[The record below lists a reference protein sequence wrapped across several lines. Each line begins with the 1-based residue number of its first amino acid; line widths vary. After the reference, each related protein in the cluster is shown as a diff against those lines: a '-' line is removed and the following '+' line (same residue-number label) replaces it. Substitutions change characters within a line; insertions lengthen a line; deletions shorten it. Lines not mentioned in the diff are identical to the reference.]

1 MSGTHAITQPRSS
14 AYAKFLA
21 IDHMV
26 YMTMEEAIALSRD
39 LASTIDTTG
48 RPDLLVGVANGALLP
63 MKIVA
68 DELGIP
74 LRVIHLRRKGSRYKQ
89 RLFAIKEA
97 LGIPTSLLTIR
108 PMRAIQTFFEQRT
121 SALEETNDAFA
132 FNVVGKD
139 VMIIDDAI
147 HTGMTARH
155 LKDRLMAKGATK
167 VRIAVICW
175 WRGPTDS
182 GDWSPDLYLHRQ
194 NQWYPWS
201 NNSPY
206 FPNLLTW
213 LAEKGLDFW
222 R

>member
-1 MSGTHAITQPRSS
+1 MSGTHGITRPRSS
-14 AYAKFLA
+14 AYDKFMA
-21 IDHMV
+21 IDHTV

-39 LASTIDTTG
+39 LADTIDLSG
-48 RPDLLVGVANGALLP
+48 RPNLLVGVANGALLP

-68 DELGIP
+68 EELGIR
-74 LRVIHLRRKGSRYKQ
+74 LQVIHLRRKGSRYKQ
-89 RLFAIKEA
+89 RLFAVKQA

-108 PMRAIQTFFEQRT
+108 PMRAIQTWFEQRT

-132 FNVVGKD
+132 FDVVGKD

-147 HTGMTARH
+147 HTGATARH
-155 LKDRLMAKGATK
+155 LKDRLLDKGATK

-175 WRGPTDS
+175 YRGPTDS
-182 GDWSPDLYLHRQ
+182 GDWSPDLYLHRRY
-194 NQWYPWS
+194 QWYPWS

-206 FPNLLTW
+206 FPNFLTW
-213 LAEKGLDFW
+213 LAEKGFSFW

>member
-1 MSGTHAITQPRSS
+1 MSGTHGITRPRSS
-14 AYAKFLA
+14 AYDKFMA
-21 IDHMV
+21 IDHTV

-39 LASTIDTTG
+39 LADTIDLSG
-48 RPDLLVGVANGALLP
+48 RPNLLVGVANGALLP

-68 DELGIP
+68 EELGIR
-74 LRVIHLRRKGSRYKQ
+74 LQVIHLRRKGSRYKQ
-89 RLFAIKEA
+89 RLFAVKQA

-108 PMRAIQTFFEQRT
+108 PMRAIQTWFEQRT

-132 FNVVGKD
+132 FDVVGKD

-147 HTGMTARH
+147 HTGTTARH
-155 LKDRLMAKGATK
+155 LKDRLLAKGATT

-175 WRGPTDS
+175 YCGPTDS

-194 NQWYPWS
+194 YQWYPWS

-206 FPNLLTW
+206 FPNFLTW
-213 LAEKGLDFW
+213 LTEKGLSFW

>member
-1 MSGTHAITQPRSS
+1 MSGTNASSRPPSS
-14 AYAKFLA
+14 AYTKFLTA
-21 IDHMV
+21 DHTV

-39 LASTIDTTG
+39 LADAIETFG

-97 LGIPTSLLTIR
+97 VGIPTSLLTIR
-108 PMRAIQTFFEQRT
+108 PMRAIQTWFEQRT

-132 FNVVGKD
+132 YDVVGKD

-147 HTGMTARH
+147 HTGMTVRH
-155 LKDRLMAKGATK
+155 LKERLLAKGATK
-167 VRIAVICW
+167 VSVAVICW
-175 WRGPTDS
+175 YRGPTDS
-182 GDWSPDLYLHRQ
+182 GDWGPDLYLHRRY
-194 NQWYPWS
+194 QWYPWS

-206 FPNLLTW
+206 FAEFLNW
-213 LAEKGLDFW
+213 LAEKGFNFW